1 MNRSYSERDAIPLP
15 NELLSKEHN
24 DFLTQWINPVYLAP
38 KALKALAN
46 RFIEESSLDLHRF
59 LKEPLA
65 EKLRIGLIQ
74 RDDED
79 GLGPTRARRIP
90 SHNSGTAPT
99 WTVKGPPHKQR
110 YCVLDN
116 NRPPT
121 SAGRGDSPLA
131 EESPDRIMRSLQM
144 VLFPSSAFRAWL
156 AAVTSVI
163 PMKFEVEARRFRPGL
178 DYTLAMSEEKEARLD
193 VCLGLTPMPPS
204 NKNGRGRGQGKER
217 ENLHSHHFSE
227 GSWESGEWGGW
238 EVSSIFLSPMFSNV
252 IN

>member
-1 MNRSYSERDAIPLP
+1 MNRSYSERDALPLP
-15 NELLSKEHN
+15 NELVSQEHN
-24 DFLTQWINPVYLAP
+24 DFLARWINPVYLAP
-38 KALKALAN
+38 KTLKALAQ
-46 RFIEESSLDLHRF
+46 RFVEESSLDLHRF
-59 LKEPLA
+59 LIEPLA

-131 EESPDRIMRSLQM
+131 EESPDRIMKSLQL

-156 AAVTSVI
+156 AAVTSLI
-163 PMKFEVEARRFRPGL
+163 PIKFEVEARRFRPGL
-178 DYTLAMSEEKEARLD
+178 DYTLATSEEKEARLD

-204 NKNGRGRGQGKER
+204 NRNGHGRGRGKER
-217 ENLHSHHFSE
+217 ENLHYHHFSE

-238 EVSSIFLSPMFSNV
+238 EVSLYISLQGSRT
-252 IN
+252 